1 MDLRLLP
8 PQDRYLS
15 NKRVCDL
22 EIEGNVEAW
31 IKKTFNIRNEQK
43 RKEIFS
49 YIIPNKFFD
58 LQGEIC
64 WSMTRGLWIK
74 DPEENNGDETFT
86 SYVYL
91 QTRRDADKDAS
102 RTWWKRLEKDV
113 DYILE
118 GFLYL
123 SLVIIVCVCC
133 VCYRLDK

>member
-1 MDLRLLP
+1 M
-8 PQDRYLS
+8 
-15 NKRVCDL
+15 N
-22 EIEGNVEAW
+22 
-31 IKKTFNIRNEQK
+31 
-43 RKEIFS
+43 
-49 YIIPNKFFD
+49 
-58 LQGEIC
+58 
-64 WSMTRGLWIK
+64 RGLWIK